1 MSSFFSSRS
10 KSQVRISSQSNK
22 NSNEGFGDFENRS
35 RLSFSKMR
43 KKRPPPINI
52 AVAGNVIITNAA
64 PTSQVIYADMPW
76 SASNPPTPRSNV
88 CSNPGCMARGT
99 VPTSP
104 PVDAQFRLN
113 SPYTTCTCQQ
123 YIQSTPSNPSYISPH
138 HACFSAA
145 ELPGSFASPKSS
157 VELDA
162 PTTPT
167 RLIFDHLDEHIL
179 DSPPNLTLSPKTE
192 PTQSNRQDRYQF
204 GQALETEPT
213 RNGKPLR
220 QMDYDELMDILPD
233 LTPGQVKTYWNPA
246 IRKELE
252 GEKHQ
257 LTSPASAAR
266 SSRWSERNE
275 VSDGGEDPEQVRA
288 ECEIRLNTK
297 ENEITGLLRLH
308 DSRINALCKFISAH
322 LEDQLEG
329 PGDVDNQGVREIVSA
344 QQRRGRD
351 PFDADLQHMY
361 QSRQIQGLQ
370 DHISKLEPVAI
381 RNEKRARA
389 YKARVKA
396 LQADLIA
403 SKETEE
409 LLKQEL
415 IEKDAYIDTFNNKVT
430 QLLTMRPDPFS
441 PSDARGSRKH
451 LPSPAPC
458 DWKRAE
464 ELKHQVVT

>member
-1 MSSFFSSRS
+1 
-10 KSQVRISSQSNK
+10 
-22 NSNEGFGDFENRS
+22 
-35 RLSFSKMR
+35 MR

-52 AVAGNVIITNAA
+52 AVAGNVIITNAT

-76 SASNPPTPRSNV
+76 SASNPPTPRANV
-88 CSNPGCMARGT
+88 CSNPGCMARET
-99 VPTSP
+99 MPMSS

-113 SPYTTCTCQQ
+113 SPNTSCNCRQ

-167 RLIFDHLDEHIL
+167 RLTFDHLDEHIL

-192 PTQSNRQDRYQF
+192 PTQSTRQGRYPF
-204 GQALETEPT
+204 GQLLETEPT
-213 RNGKPLR
+213 RNGKSLR
-220 QMDYDELMDILPD
+220 QMDYDELMAILPD
-233 LTPGQVKTYWNPA
+233 LTQGQVKTYWNPA

-252 GEKHQ
+252 GENRQ
-257 LTSPASAAR
+257 QTRSAPAAR

-275 VSDGGEDPEQVRA
+275 VSEGGEDPEQVRA

-308 DSRINALCKFISAH
+308 DSRINALCRFISEH

-329 PGDVDNQGVREIVSA
+329 PEDDNHQGVREIISA

-351 PFDADLQHMY
+351 PFDTDLQHMY
-361 QSRQIQGLQ
+361 QSQQIQRLQ

-389 YKARVKA
+389 YKARAKS
-396 LQADLIA
+396 LQADLMA
-403 SKETEE
+403 SKETEQ

-415 IEKDAYIDTFNNKVT
+415 IEKDAYIDTLNNKVT
-430 QLLTMRPDPFS
+430 QLLIMRPDPFS

-464 ELKHQVVT
+464 ELKHQVAT

>member
-1 MSSFFSSRS
+1 
-10 KSQVRISSQSNK
+10 
-22 NSNEGFGDFENRS
+22 
-35 RLSFSKMR
+35 MR

-52 AVAGNVIITNAA
+52 AVAGNVIITNAT

-76 SASNPPTPRSNV
+76 SASNPPTPRANV
-88 CSNPGCMARGT
+88 CSNPGCMARET
-99 VPTSP
+99 MPMSS

-113 SPYTTCTCQQ
+113 SPNASCNCRQ

-167 RLIFDHLDEHIL
+167 RLTFDHLDEHIL

-192 PTQSNRQDRYQF
+192 PTQSTRQGRYPF
-204 GQALETEPT
+204 GQLIETEPT
-213 RNGKPLR
+213 RNGKSLR
-220 QMDYDELMDILPD
+220 QMDYDELMAILPD
-233 LTPGQVKTYWNPA
+233 LTQGQVKTYWNPA

-252 GEKHQ
+252 GENRQ
-257 LTSPASAAR
+257 QTRSAPAAR

-275 VSDGGEDPEQVRA
+275 VSEGGEDPEQVRA

-308 DSRINALCKFISAH
+308 DSRINALCRFISEH

-329 PGDVDNQGVREIVSA
+329 PEDDNHQGVREIISA

-351 PFDADLQHMY
+351 PFDTDLQHMY
-361 QSRQIQGLQ
+361 QSQQIQRLQ

-389 YKARVKA
+389 YKARAKS
-396 LQADLIA
+396 LQADLMA
-403 SKETEE
+403 SKETEQ

-415 IEKDAYIDTFNNKVT
+415 IEKDAYIDTLNNKVT
-430 QLLTMRPDPFS
+430 QLLIMRPDPFS

-464 ELKHQVVT
+464 ELKHQVAT